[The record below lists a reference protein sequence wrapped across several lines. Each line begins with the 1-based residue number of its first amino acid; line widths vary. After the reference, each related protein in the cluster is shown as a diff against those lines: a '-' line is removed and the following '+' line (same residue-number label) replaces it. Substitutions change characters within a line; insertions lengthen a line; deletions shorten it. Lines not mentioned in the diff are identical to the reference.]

1 MNMKCPKCNSDF
13 EHVNTP
19 FGDVER
25 CFSCKGLWLD
35 MREHEDLKD
44 IAEGVD
50 TGDPEV
56 GKKYNEIG
64 EIYCAVCPNSKM
76 IRMVDAEQPHIWF
89 ESCPTC
95 YSRFYDAGELTDFS
109 EHTIGDFIKKFTV
122 KERK

>member
-1 MNMKCPKCNSDF
+1 
-13 EHVNTP
+13 
-19 FGDVER
+19 
-25 CFSCKGLWLD
+25 
-35 MREHEDLKD
+35 MREHEDLKE

-64 EIYCAVCPNSKM
+64 DIYCAVCPNSKM
-76 IRMVDAEQPHIWF
+76 IRMVDAEQSHIWF

-95 YSRFYDAGELTDFS
+95 YGRFYDAGELIDFS

>member
-1 MNMKCPKCNSDF
+1 MKCPKCDSDF
-13 EHVNTP
+13 EQVFTP

-35 MREHEDLKD
+35 MLEHEDLRE

-56 GKKYNEIG
+56 GKKYNETS
-64 EIYCAVCPNSKM
+64 EAYCAVCPNTKM
-76 IRMVDAEQPHIWF
+76 VRMVDAQQPHIWF

-95 YSRFYDAGELTDFS
+95 FGRFYDAGEFKDLS
-109 EHTIGDFIKKFTV
+109 EHTISDFIKKFRV
-122 KERK
+122 KERE

>member
-1 MNMKCPKCNSDF
+1 MKCPKCDSDF
-13 EHVNTP
+13 EQVFTP

-35 MREHEDLKD
+35 MLEQEDLRE

-50 TGDPEV
+50 IGDPEV
-56 GKKYNEIG
+56 GKKYNETNDV
-64 EIYCAVCPNSKM
+64 YCAVCPNTKM
-76 IRMVDAEQPHIWF
+76 IRMVDAQQPHIWF

-95 YSRFYDAGELTDFS
+95 FGRFYDAGEFKDLS
-109 EHTIGDFIKKFTV
+109 EHTISDFIKKFRV